1 MQLAANWQD
10 KPPVCLVSS
19 LIDLEP
25 RTTGQQGGSEQHR
38 ERLSEKTFQSGWVNK
53 RSDSPNPERL
63 IQAIDLWNKDV
74 VALEISKQV
83 GIPVRTLRRYL
94 ARMGLKRTQ
103 RWVGD
108 RLKGIPKS
116 L

>member
-63 IQAIDLWNKDV
+63 IQAIDLWNKRI
-74 VALEISKQV
+74 VAKVSAVRIEKGVAKREKNPNLTFDLSN
-83 GIPVRTLRRYL
+83 GITLC
-94 ARMGLKRTQ
+94 
-103 RWVGD
+103 
-108 RLKGIPKS
+108 
-116 L
+116 